1 MFGDELGYNP
11 SRKTKQLG
19 EIVSREAANKSGE
32 TNVKPSFQR
41 KPYSQRRIGS
51 SENPAKND
59 YKCNSEESRKEG
71 QETTVGHDSI
81 KTVAYRRAS
90 NRAEQGHNA
99 QKNRYQIPDRYLLFE
114 VLYSLRIDHAIPGA
128 VQNAALGT
136 STAR

>member
-1 MFGDELGYNP
+1 MFGDEPGYNP

-32 TNVKPSFQR
+32 TNVRPS
-41 KPYSQRRIGS
+41 Y
-51 SENPAKND
+51 
-59 YKCNSEESRKEG
+59 
-71 QETTVGHDSI
+71 
-81 KTVAYRRAS
+81 
-90 NRAEQGHNA
+90 RAELGHNE
-99 QKNRYQIPDRYLLFE
+99 QKNRYQFPDRYLLFE